1 MSIILVIFSLLLTI
15 SFLVPLRFIPYLAKS
30 TGLTLIVVAL
40 YALAFNDSF
49 YVWEDTALST
59 LSLLFG
65 TDVYSVALLLAT
77 GILGVV
83 LDWNSRKPNFLLI
96 CYLAIIFSSI
106 SLDPLLALIFMEAAA
121 LFLFFYFNS
130 YQEGR
135 EAALRFFRFSV
146 ASFCLLAVGIILAKN
161 NASDF
166 WPAVLIFLGLVVKLP
181 LPPFNGWQIQS
192 YSLGKMEGV
201 YLLNGLLTKL
211 PLVAV
216 LRLPF
221 DNGFLGA
228 YFSVL
233 ALVAGF
239 LAFRSDSPVRK
250 ATYLSSAHLGLFATA
265 IFVTRDLSAQTFFWF
280 CIAHSIASPI
290 LLALTRNEI
299 KPNLEYL
306 YIFFI
311 LLGAPLTPGIW
322 ADFFIFASIF
332 PKSVTLGVVCSAALL
347 LGLATALQLWPRER
361 EFKASITKFGLLA
374 TMLIT
379 LSLLANLAPAHQTE
393 IPTRLR
399 HYQINSSL

>member
-1 MSIILVIFSLLLTI
+1 MSITLVIFFLLLIT
-15 SFLVPLRFIPYLAKS
+15 SFLVPLRFVPYVAKS
-30 TGLTLIVVAL
+30 TSLTLIVVAF
-40 YALAFNDSF
+40 YALAFHDSF
-49 YVWEDTALST
+49 YVWEDTALGA

-65 TDVYSVALLLAT
+65 TDVFSLPLLLAT

-83 LDWNSRKPNFLLI
+83 LDWNSRKPNFLFI
-96 CYLAIIFSSI
+96 CYLAVIFSSI
-106 SLDPLLALIFMEAAA
+106 SLDPILALIFMEAAA
-121 LFLFFYFNS
+121 LFLFFYFNN

-135 EAALRFFRFSV
+135 EASLRFFRFSV
-146 ASFCLLAVGIILAKN
+146 ASFCLLAVGITLAKN

-166 WPAVLIFLGLVVKLP
+166 WPAVLVFLGLTVKLP

-192 YSLGKMEGV
+192 YSLGKIEGV

-216 LRLPF
+216 LRSPF

-239 LAFRSDSPVRK
+239 LAFRSESPVRK
-250 ATYLSSAHLGLFATA
+250 AAYLSSAHLGLFATA
-265 IFVTRDLSAQTFFWF
+265 IFLTRESSAQTFFWF

-290 LLALTRNEI
+290 LIALTRKEI
-299 KPNLEYL
+299 QPNLEHL

-332 PKSVTLGVVCSAALL
+332 SKSATLGVVCAAALL

-374 TMLIT
+374 TMLII
-379 LSLLANLAPAHQTE
+379 LSLLANLTPARRTE
-393 IPTRLR
+393 IPAILND
-399 HYQINSSL
+399 YQINSSL